1 MATIR
6 EMLNRVNEAKFGLE
20 HEMERIVQLL
30 SEEILDLNRRD
41 QLFQGEDTEGNII
54 GYYSEATEN
63 VWGGRYAN
71 PPKIAGEPYNFQD
84 TGDLFQGFALQFR
97 NGLLVIYSTDSKVPL
112 LEEKYGNRLFGL
124 TIENQEKL
132 NYEILKPHLIA
143 FVRRILQV

>member
-6 EMLNRVNEAKFGLE
+6 EMLNRVNEARFGLE
-20 HEMERIVQLL
+20 YEMERIVQLL
-30 SEEILDLNRRD
+30 SQEIIDLNRKG
-41 QLFQGEDTEGNII
+41 QMFQGEDTEGNII
-54 GYYSEATEN
+54 GYYSRATEESF
-63 VWGGRYAN
+63 GGRYAN

-84 TGDLFQGFALQFR
+84 TGDLFEAFTLQFR
-97 NGLLVIYSTDSKVPL
+97 GGLLVIYSTDSKVPL

-124 TIENQEKL
+124 TIENQDKL